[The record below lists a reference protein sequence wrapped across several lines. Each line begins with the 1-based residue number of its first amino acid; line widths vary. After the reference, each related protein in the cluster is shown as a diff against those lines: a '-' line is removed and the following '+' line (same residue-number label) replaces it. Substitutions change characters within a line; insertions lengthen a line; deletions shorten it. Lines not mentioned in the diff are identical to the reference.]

1 MQNLRDKLLKAG
13 LVSDEQAKKAETPP
27 ARAPARHADR
37 SRDDR
42 PRDDRPHAR
51 GAPPSHGRPPPPRTG
66 HSSRPVQ
73 RPAEAGPKI
82 PKLPPLPGSREY
94 QRLESKKQLELD
106 RKLLELAR
114 TNEIPAAPGE
124 HTFYFV
130 TRKGRLRR
138 LEITP
143 DQAAQL
149 ERGELAIVE
158 RREPS
163 QIEHALVPP
172 AIAEQMRAL
181 AEKSVR
187 FLNTP
192 GAPVGFLSDADIE
205 QRKQAEVDLGP
216 EEAETSAAPAEAA
229 EPESAAQAET
239 PPTTEPES

>member
-13 LVSDEQAKKAETPP
+13 LVSDEQAKRSESD
-27 ARAPARHADR
+27 ARAPR
-37 SRDDR
+37 SDR
-42 PRDDRPHAR
+42 PRDDRAGHR
-51 GAPPSHGRPPPPRTG
+51 VPPGRPPSREARPSRPQG
-66 HSSRPVQ
+66 HSE
-73 RPAEAGPKI
+73 EAGPRI
-82 PKLPPLPGSREY
+82 PKLPPLPGSREH
-94 QRLESKKQLELD
+94 QRLESRKQLEID

-114 TNEIPAAPGE
+114 ANEIPPAAGE

-143 DQAAQL
+143 EQAGQL

-163 QIEHALVPP
+163 AVEHALVPP
-172 AIAEQMRAL
+172 AVAEQMRAL

-192 GAPVGFLSDADIE
+192 GAAVGFLSDAELAAKKEAD
-205 QRKQAEVDLGP
+205 AALDP
-216 EEAETSAAPAEAA
+216 EAP
-229 EPESAAQAET
+229 
-239 PPTTEPES
+239 